1 MFCMK
6 ADREKKRLFFRNK
19 DNSENEQS
27 MVMNSGPAGIAA
39 DTLIA
44 IVILAIAFVSIIPLW
59 HVVMASISDGQ
70 KLLGHS
76 GMVWTPVGEATL
88 AGYKQLFR
96 NSSIIRG
103 YANTVIYVV
112 GGTLLGLVMN
122 MFAGYILSRA
132 TKLRGFMILFC
143 VITTMFNGGTVPTY
157 MVIRAL
163 GMTGTPWSLIIP
175 GCTNALF
182 MLLMMNAFSQ
192 VDKAYVEAAEIDGA
206 GHLTIMFKVMFPH
219 CKGMAL
225 VTAINT
231 AILKWNSWFDA
242 SIYVTNNRE
251 YWPLQLWVK
260 QITAEG
266 MDFLKA
272 AHPDYDKNLL
282 QYAVIIAATIPILI
296 AFPFFIRK
304 LEKGMVI
311 GGVKG

>member
-1 MFCMK
+1 MK
-6 ADREKKRLFFRNK
+6 ADKVKKRNE
-19 DNSENEQS
+19 DEQS
-27 MVMNSGPAGIAA
+27 MVMNSGPIGMVM
-39 DTLIA
+39 DVLIA
-44 IVILAIAFVSIIPLW
+44 LVILAIAFACIIPLW
-59 HVVMASISDGQ
+59 HVIMASISDGQ
-70 KLLGHS
+70 QLLGHS
-76 GMVWTPVGEATL
+76 GMVWKPVGDATS
-88 AGYKQLFR
+88 AGYKLLFR

-103 YANTVIYVV
+103 YINTLIYVV

-122 MFAGYILSRA
+122 MLAGYILSRA
-132 TKLRGFMILFC
+132 TKWRGFMILFC
-143 VITTMFNGGTVPTY
+143 VITTMFSGGTVPTY
-157 MVIRAL
+157 MVIRTL

-206 GHLTIMFKVMFPH
+206 GHFAIMFKVMFPQ

-225 VTAINT
+225 VTSINT
-231 AILKWNSWFDA
+231 AILKWNSWFEA
-242 SIYVTNNRE
+242 SIYVPNNKE

-266 MDFLKA
+266 MEFLKS

-282 QYAVIIAATIPILI
+282 QYAVIIAATLPILI
-296 AFPFFIRK
+296 AFPFFIKR